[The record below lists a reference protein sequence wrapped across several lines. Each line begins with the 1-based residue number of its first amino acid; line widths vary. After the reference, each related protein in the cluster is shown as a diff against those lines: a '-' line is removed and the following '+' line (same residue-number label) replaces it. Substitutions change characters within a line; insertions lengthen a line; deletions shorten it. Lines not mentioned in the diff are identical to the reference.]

1 MRRLPC
7 NRETAVLQVFL
18 QHKLH
23 FLEGIGAQ
31 TAFRVFKDDETTVLH
46 MMEAGIEYSV
56 GIPVRM
62 EVAPAEQ
69 RLAVVFADGFHLATL
84 QYAVVGFEM
93 FQDAFQ
99 YMLALAVYS
108 ADLEQ

>member
-1 MRRLPC
+1 
-7 NRETAVLQVFL
+7 
-18 QHKLH
+18 
-23 FLEGIGAQ
+23 
-31 TAFRVFKDDETTVLH
+31 
-46 MMEAGIEYSV
+46 
-56 GIPVRM
+56 M

-84 QYAVVGFEM
+84 QHAVVGFEM

-99 YMLALAVYS
+99 HMLALAVYS